1 MFDLRLR
8 RSSLSSSSSL
18 SSLCRLRVGGTQGL
32 PPFYCRKEFNGKM
45 SLLNLLRASEFK
57 SRWNNC
63 ERNIPLISCRNVSRL
78 VRWTF
83 HKSQQEFPPHPCI
96 TENWEI
102 HKNGD
107 RNKKKRKERK
117 ERKTNERKYHKS
129 FLSLNFQTTF
139 TCGSRRMASHE
150 FEFLLFLSSPWLVP
164 WLMSPSFNR
173 NCVPA
178 STNVQLARKQKKII
192 FDCFGFN

>member
-32 PPFYCRKEFNGKM
+32 PPFYCRKEFNGKI

-107 RNKKKRKERK
+107 RNKKKKERK
-117 ERKTNERKYHKS
+117 GKRERRMKESIIKVFYRST
-129 FLSLNFQTTF
+129 
-139 TCGSRRMASHE
+139 SRRHSLAGREEWQAMN
-150 FEFLLFLSSPWLVP
+150 LNSS
-164 WLMSPSFNR
+164 SFYR
-173 NCVPA
+173 RHGSFRDWCRPRLIEIA
-178 STNVQLARKQKKII
+178 FQHPPTFS
-192 FDCFGFN
+192 